1 VGDDVN
7 IAARVESAGTPMAVT
22 ISPATHSMIG
32 NRFHT
37 SSAGIANLK
46 GKGEME
52 LFKVK
57 GRAY

>member
-1 VGDDVN
+1 
-7 IAARVESAGTPMAVT
+7 
-22 ISPATHSMIG
+22 MIG